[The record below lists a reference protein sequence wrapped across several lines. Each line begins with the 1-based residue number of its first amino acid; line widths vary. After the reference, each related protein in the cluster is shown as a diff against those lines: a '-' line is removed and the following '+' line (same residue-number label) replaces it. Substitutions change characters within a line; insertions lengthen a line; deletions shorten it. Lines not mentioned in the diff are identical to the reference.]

1 VGERDKLAPSPY
13 KCVSASLTKTQAR
26 GGSNCLSL
34 IPVFTE
40 DKMVGINPW
49 DTGMAKIILNRFK
62 TTAQTNVCT
71 EEQMEAKDK
80 KLSLQGSELV
90 ESGISLLFHDVGGKK
105 YLEVRGYDE
114 AMNQF
119 SYKFVYGARQP
130 VMMRLVSKFG
140 DIQKML
146 VSVEKNISGVEVT
159 QR

>member
-1 VGERDKLAPSPY
+1 
-13 KCVSASLTKTQAR
+13 
-26 GGSNCLSL
+26 
-34 IPVFTE
+34 
-40 DKMVGINPW
+40 MVGINPW

-114 AMNQF
+114 DMNQF
-119 SYKFVYGARQP
+119 SYKFVYGARQS